1 MILKINKQ
9 PEDLNIGVLGFR
21 DSFITKALDH
31 YNFKWFTFN
40 PDKPIPCDII
50 IGSGIYNILPDD
62 IISLPTFGT
71 YIIHET
77 PLPEGRGHAPI
88 QWTLSNNKSN
98 FCLSLFKVSA
108 GVDNGLIVYQHNIE
122 IDDYDS
128 CTDLE
133 QKRGKGITECIS
145 VFLEEILERVIV
157 LREQTGKPSYY
168 KKRTP
173 LDSCINYAIDPQK
186 LWNAL
191 RLCDNEKYPAF
202 FEIDNKKIILKY
214 YKEDDSI

>member
-21 DSFITKALDH
+21 NSFIIKALDK
-31 YNFKWFTFN
+31 YNFKWFVFD
-40 PDKPIPCDII
+40 PDKPTPCDII
-50 IGSGIYNILPDD
+50 IGSGVYNILPNN

-88 QWTLSNNKSN
+88 QWTLSNNRPN
-98 FCLSLFKVSA
+98 FCLSLFKAST
-108 GVDNGLIVYQHNIE
+108 GVDNGLIVYQHNVE

-128 CTDLE
+128 CTNLE
-133 QKRGKGITECIS
+133 QKRGKGITECVL
-145 VFLEEILERVIV
+145 VFLKEISEGIIV
-157 LREQTGKPSYY
+157 LREQTGKSSYY

-173 LDSCINYAIDPQK
+173 LDSCIDDAVDSKK
-186 LWNAL
+186 LWKAL
-191 RLCDNEKYPAF
+191 RLCDNEKYPAYIT
-202 FEIDNKKIILKY
+202 IDGRKIYLKY
-214 YKEDDSI
+214 YKDNDNK